1 MTALLQ
7 ISDVQDREGR
17 TGLSWA
23 TTRDDTESSR
33 LLLGHGADVIKS
45 NNRGFDPIHSAKSL
59 PSLKLLPDHDVDIM
73 SKTAVGA
80 THLHFVSRCGR
91 HDMIEPMVK
100 AHADPNASDADAIP
114 LICST
119 YDHQPKSTETLLKLG
134 AKPKLAAKRSG
145 LTALHFAV
153 TDNQHDII
161 QQLLSHNADCTLKAE
176 KERNIIHLAA
186 IHGDGTTT
194 DILSQARLM
203 GIDPEAR
210 DSLGKTAREYFEER
224 SEESAPGTVR
234 HAFTVLRNTLIARR
248 GLREDDVSLPE
259 VFYDAIEEI
268 PITRRTAKV
277 NTSVLEA
284 RQHLSKCFNGYQV
297 EFRFHRVR
305 GVMLIVSASFIPL
318 MTRLLYGLK
327 ELAFPILPL
336 TDALA
341 SRIRDRLPEMVSA
354 NVSERRYLCTSKGVA
369 LRSNISQRLSRFGQR
384 IRLQSWH

>member
-1 MTALLQ
+1 MHENVFFHKRRSLIKPPILPSHLVASTTLTRCNSSPCTRLCSASFLSLWDLSLTALLQ

-45 NNRGFDPIHSAKSL
+45 NNRGFGPIHSARSL
-59 PSLKLLPDHDVDIM
+59 PSLKLLLDHSVDIM

-80 THLHFVSRCGR
+80 TPLHFVSRCGR

-161 QQLLSHNADCTLKAE
+161 Q
-176 KERNIIHLAA
+176 
-186 IHGDGTTT
+186 
-194 DILSQARLM
+194 
-203 GIDPEAR
+203 
-210 DSLGKTAREYFEER
+210 
-224 SEESAPGTVR
+224 
-234 HAFTVLRNTLIARR
+234 
-248 GLREDDVSLPE
+248 
-259 VFYDAIEEI
+259 
-268 PITRRTAKV
+268 
-277 NTSVLEA
+277 
-284 RQHLSKCFNGYQV
+284 
-297 EFRFHRVR
+297 
-305 GVMLIVSASFIPL
+305 
-318 MTRLLYGLK
+318 
-327 ELAFPILPL
+327 
-336 TDALA
+336 
-341 SRIRDRLPEMVSA
+341 
-354 NVSERRYLCTSKGVA
+354 
-369 LRSNISQRLSRFGQR
+369 
-384 IRLQSWH
+384 